1 MMNNDGLRQIRCSQ
15 CGRFMGLG
23 ILTEGEIYLWCKRC
37 KVWTVILGAEA
48 ERNLTGKEMYDKLS
62 TSGSKARKG

>member
-1 MMNNDGLRQIRCSQ
+1 
-15 CGRFMGLG
+15 MGLG
-23 ILTEGEIYLWCKRC
+23 NLTEGEIYLWCKRC
-37 KVWTVILGAEA
+37 KVWTVILGGEA